1 MPFRPSTVRLEPL
14 QPFGKVSDQ
23 VVGVFQADVEAHRGA
38 FGLPFSRGADG
49 RRIDGEGK
57 RFKPA
62 PGKADAE
69 QFQPVDQRGGRGHV
83 LSLQD
88 KAEKAGRAVEVARPK
103 LMAGAGRSEERR
115 VEKEGVRTCRSR
127 GAPYPSKKKT

>member
-1 MPFRPSTVRLEPL
+1 MTHPLPTRLS
-14 QPFGKVSDQ
+14 SD
-23 VVGVFQADVEAHRGA
+23 
-38 FGLPFSRGADG
+38 L
-49 RRIDGEGK
+49 GK

-69 QFQPVDQRGGRGHV
+69 QFQPVDQRGGRGPV

-103 LMAGAGRSEERR
+103 LMAGAGGKGRVQHARDLRLLGEPFGHLAGARVMLGEARTEEQTSELQSLKRR
-115 VEKEGVRTCRSR
+115 
-127 GAPYPSKKKT
+127 

>member
-1 MPFRPSTVRLEPL
+1 MPLRPETGGLEAL
-14 QPFGKVSDQ
+14 KPFGKVSEQ

-62 PGKADAE
+62 PGTADAE
-69 QFQPVDQRGGRGHV
+69 QFQPVDQRGGRGPV

-88 KAEKAGRAVEVARPK
+88 KAEKAGRAVEDRKSVVEGKSVSVRVDIGGRRIIKTTRP
-103 LMAGAGRSEERR
+103 
-115 VEKEGVRTCRSR
+115 
-127 GAPYPSKKKT
+127 PKTTYMYT

>member
-23 VVGVFQADVEAHRGA
+23 VVGVFQADVEAHSGA

-57 RFKPA
+57 RFKLA

-69 QFQPVDQRGGRGHV
+69 QFQTVDQRGGSGPV
-83 LSLQD
+83 LSLQA
-88 KAEKAGRAVEVARPK
+88 KAEKAGRAVEEARPK
-103 LMAGAGRSEERR
+103 LKDGATIGR
-115 VEKEGVRTCRSR
+115 
-127 GAPYPSKKKT
+127 A

>member
-69 QFQPVDQRGGRGHV
+69 QFQPVDQRGGRGPV
-83 LSLQD
+83 LSLQ
-88 KAEKAGRAVEVARPK
+88 
-103 LMAGAGRSEERR
+103 RSEEHTSELQSLMRISYA
-115 VEKEGVRTCRSR
+115 VFCL
-127 GAPYPSKKKT
+127 KKKKKKITHEE